1 VNKPAAI
8 FEEGSGPP
16 LHQRIRTDIE
26 AKILSGEWGPGYR
39 IPFEHELTEQ
49 YGCSRM
55 TVSKAISALA
65 EAGLVTRR
73 RRAGSFVARPKVHSA
88 VLDIPDLRS
97 EIEGRGEAY
106 AFKLVACTP
115 RAPKA
120 KNAEE
125 IELGGGGDLLAL
137 RGVHF
142 ANGRPFAVEDRLI
155 SLAAAPQARNVDF
168 AADPPGAWLLE
179 HIPWTEAENRISAL
193 AADAEAAHLLAIPIG
208 TACLAVER
216 RTWRAGEGVTKVR
229 QLFPGEA
236 YDLVARFGPSRG

>member
-1 VNKPAAI
+1 MNKPAPIA
-8 FEEGSGPP
+8 EAEVPTA

-26 AKILSGEWGPGYR
+26 AKILSGEWGPGDR

-65 EAGLVTRR
+65 EAGLIERR
-73 RRAGSFVARPKVHSA
+73 RRAGSFVARPRVHSA

-97 EIEGRGEAY
+97 EIEGRGQAY
-106 AFKLVACTP
+106 RFELISCVR
-115 RAPKA
+115 RAA
-120 KNAEE
+120 KGAEE
-125 IELGGGGDLLAL
+125 AELAGGRALLAL

-142 ANGRPFAVEDRLI
+142 ANDQPFALEDRLI
-155 SLAAAPQARNVDF
+155 SMRAAPEAARIDF
-168 AADPPGAWLLE
+168 AQISPGAWLLE
-179 HIPWTEAENRISAL
+179 HIPWTEAENRIAAV
-193 AADAEAAHLLAIPIG
+193 AADAEAARLLAIAPK

-216 RTWRAGEGVTKVR
+216 RTWRGGEGVTRVR